1 MSAAEVRPDLAGEA
15 SRRGR
20 RGAGAERAP
29 AAADGS
35 DDDLDPAD
43 DRDSLG
49 DTDVLED
56 LATDA

>member
-15 SRRGR
+15 SRRV
-20 RGAGAERAP
+20 RGTATGGSVEL
-29 AAADGS
+29 AADGS
-35 DDDLDPAD
+35 EDDLEPAD

-56 LATDA
+56 AGTDA